1 MKTILTLVYQEWTT
15 EWVCVYQMMWYPFD
29 QQTCH
34 MDLVILT
41 DFVVLVPGILKYSG
55 PKDLPSYY
63 VKDFTMVAAQIRD
76 KEGVQVVVN
85 LGRRTM
91 NIIMTV
97 FLPTILLNI
106 IGHSTLY
113 YKQPAFFN
121 TAICVNMTIILSLL
135 TLFISVSRTLPT
147 TSYVKM
153 IDVWLI
159 FSLSIPFA
167 EVLLTAYK
175 VMWSLCE
182 NKARWLLD

>member
-1 MKTILTLVYQEWTT
+1 
-15 EWVCVYQMMWYPFD
+15 MMWYPFD

-41 DFVVLVPGILKYSG
+41 GAVLVPGILTYSG

-63 VKDFTMVAAQIRD
+63 VMDYSMVAAPIRG
-76 KEGVQVVVN
+76 KEGVRVVIT

-91 NIIMTV
+91 PIIMTV
-97 FLPTILLNI
+97 FLPTLLLNI

-135 TLFISVSRTLPT
+135 TLFISVSRNLPT

-153 IDVWLI
+153 IDIWLI
-159 FSLSIPFA
+159 FSLSIPFV

-175 VMWSLCE
+175 VSGSPHVQ
-182 NKARWLLD
+182 NKQS